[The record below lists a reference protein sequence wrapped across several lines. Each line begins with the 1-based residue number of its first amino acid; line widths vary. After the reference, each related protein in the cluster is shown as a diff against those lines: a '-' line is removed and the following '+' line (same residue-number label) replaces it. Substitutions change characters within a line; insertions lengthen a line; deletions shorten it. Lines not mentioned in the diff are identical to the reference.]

1 LAASRLYEAARSEEG
16 LLSRRP
22 PADCLA
28 DGGHSPV
35 RAEPGSVMIRQLQL
49 ADLTGLD
56 YVDKDVPFRLRDTDN
71 VVFLG
76 IADGIAIDRVFG
88 AGGKA
93 RAG

>member
-1 LAASRLYEAARSEEG
+1 MTISVAT
-16 LLSRRP
+16 

-28 DGGHSPV
+28 DGGHSPA
-35 RAEPGSVMIRQLQL
+35 RAEPGSAMIRQLQL

-56 YVDKDVPFRLRDTDN
+56 YVDKDVPFRLRDTNN
-71 VVFLG
+71 VVFLA